1 MQKNAKSAVR
11 RNVAVLRDV
20 KIAVGYA
27 LSIRVKRVLAV
38 VIEFILLRQKTLCPF
53 KIGNEWE
60 KS

>member
-38 VIEFILLRQKTLCPF
+38 VIEFISRLENPMPF
-53 KIGNEWE
+53 
-60 KS
+60 